1 MPVSLG
7 AGVDPT
13 EGHPTKSY
21 WEWLCV
27 RGHGECGLPETGT
40 KRKPLDQSE
49 VAPPV
54 IRERITVDE

>member
-13 EGHPTKSY
+13 EGQPTKSY
-21 WEWLCV
+21 WEGLCA
-27 RGHGECGLPETGT
+27 RGRGECGLPEIGA

-49 VAPPV
+49 VASPV
-54 IRERITVDE
+54 IREHITVDE